1 MKHQITEGF
10 AQDSTDVLAFGTT
23 FFRNGRKSFRSDG
36 IQVAWVAPQ
45 ADPALSYDQQ
55 LKHPLSTSID

>member
-1 MKHQITEGF
+1 MKQQITAGF
-10 AQDSTDVLAFGTT
+10 AQDSTDVLGFGTT
-23 FFRNGRKSFRSDG
+23 FFRNGRKWPLPCG

-55 LKHPLSTSID
+55 LKPTKHKH